1 MAILQMQRLSICAM
15 KKDRKAILEQLQVW
29 GVMEVNTSITD
40 EEFLKKMDTSDARQQ
55 FEKNAALADK
65 ALEVLGEY
73 VPEKTSMLSG
83 LAGKDLV
90 DKNDYET
97 VMLRKEEILK
107 KVNAV
112 IALQKTVAEQNA
124 AIQKRE
130 VQAEALTPW
139 LDLDVP
145 MNYRG
150 TSSTSIIIGA
160 LNSVMDLNQIY
171 AAIAAGAPELEAI
184 DIQIISTDRDQTY
197 IAAACRKKE
206 SARMEEILRSIGFS
220 RPSFIVTKVPS
231 EQKKQLE
238 DEINSLQEEIA
249 RKESSIREYGKDR
262 KEIQIFSDY
271 FRARSQKY
279 EVLGEVLQS
288 KRTFLISGYVP
299 SKLVPE
305 ITQKLTEKYDAVIDA
320 EDLKED
326 EETPILL
333 QNGKVASSVEGVV
346 SSFGLPLAS
355 ELDPSKLVSIT
366 YIFLFGLMLSD
377 AAYGLIVTLAC
388 FILVKKFPRMSDG
401 MNKAIRMFM
410 YCGLSTMFWGIM
422 FGGYFGDVINV
433 VSRVFFG
440 HEVGIPPVWFA
451 PLDNP
456 MKLLIYCMAFGVIHL
471 FLGLGIKGYML
482 IRDKKYVDFFCD
494 VVLWYCLL
502 IGLLL
507 MLIPSEIFASI
518 AQATIVFPPAVNMLA
533 KALAIIGAVG
543 LLLMSGRANK
553 NVALRIAL
561 GAYDLYNITG
571 WLSDVLSYSRLLAL
585 GLATG
590 VIASVV
596 NQMGSMAGKSV
607 FGVILFIVVFIGGH
621 IFNIAINLLGA
632 YVHTNRLQFVEF
644 FGKFYEGGGRAFN
657 PFKANTKYVDI
668 KEETYL

>member
-40 EEFLKKMDTSDARQQ
+40 EDFLKKMDTSDARQQ
-55 FEKNAALADK
+55 FEKNATLADK
-65 ALEVLGEY
+65 ALEVLQEY

-90 DKNDYET
+90 EKTDYET
-97 VMLRKEEILK
+97 IMQKKDEVLK
-107 KVNAV
+107 KINTI
-112 IALQKTVAEQNA
+112 IALQKSVAEQNA

-139 LDLDVP
+139 LNLDVP
-145 MNYRG
+145 MNYSG
-150 TSSTSIIIGA
+150 TSSTSILIGA

-171 AAIAAGAPELEAI
+171 EAIALAAPELEAF
-184 DIQIISTDRDQTY
+184 DIQIISADKDQTY

-206 SARMEEILRSIGFS
+206 TTRMEEVLRSIGFS
-220 RPSFIVTKVPS
+220 RPTIVVTKVPS

-238 DEINSLQEEIA
+238 SKIKSLQEDIA
-249 RKESSIREYGKDR
+249 KKESSIREYEKDR
-262 KEIQIFSDY
+262 KEIRIFSDY

-279 EVLGEVLQS
+279 AILGEVLQS
-288 KRTFLISGYVP
+288 NRTFIISGYVP
-299 SKLVPE
+299 EKLVPE
-305 ITQKLTEKYDAVIDA
+305 ITQKLTSRYDVVIDA

-377 AAYGLIVTLAC
+377 AAYGLIVSLAC
-388 FILVKKFPRMSDG
+388 FILIKKFPRMSDG
-401 MNKAIRMFM
+401 MSKAIRMFM

-440 HEVGIPPVWFA
+440 HEVGIPPLWFA

-482 IRDKKYVDFFCD
+482 IRDKKYLDFFCD
-494 VVLWYCLL
+494 VILWYCLL

-518 AQATIVFPPAVNMLA
+518 AQAEIVFPPFVGMLA

>member
-206 SARMEEILRSIGFS
+206 SARMEEVLRSIGFS

-279 EVLGEVLQS
+279 EILGEVLQS

-502 IGLLL
+502 IGLLM

>member
-73 VPEKTSMLSG
+73 IPEKTSMLSG

-171 AAIAAGAPELEAI
+171 TAIAAGAPELEAI

-206 SARMEEILRSIGFS
+206 SARMEEVLRSIGFS

-502 IGLLL
+502 IGLLM